1 MAAVKG
7 YIEKIKYRN
16 EDNGYTVLSISGLDD
31 GEEYVLVG
39 TFLFLSVSTRDKRDE
54 IIFLLQ
60 VIPAERSTH
69 VKGICNPSSR
79 IQRI

>member
-39 TFLFLSVSTRDKRDE
+39 TFSYIAAVSYTHLTLPTKR
-54 IIFLLQ
+54 I
-60 VIPAERSTH
+60 V
-69 VKGICNPSSR
+69 
-79 IQRI
+79 

>member
-31 GEEYVLVG
+31 GKEYVLVG
-39 TFLFLSVSTRDKRDE
+39 TFSY
-54 IIFLLQ
+54 I
-60 VIPAERSTH
+60 AEGERAYDRASDLRGTDGGG
-69 VKGICNPSSR
+69 KL
-79 IQRI
+79 

>member
-39 TFLFLSVSTRDKRDE
+39 TFSY
-54 IIFLLQ
+54 I
-60 VIPAERSTH
+60 AESDHRWAEGL
-69 VKGICNPSSR
+69 GIESCR
-79 IQRI
+79 

>member
-39 TFLFLSVSTRDKRDE
+39 TFLFLLVSTRDKRDE
-54 IIFLLQ
+54 INIFVAGDPCRKEHPMLK
-60 VIPAERSTH
+60 VFAESA
-69 VKGICNPSSR
+69 
-79 IQRI
+79 

>member
-39 TFLFLSVSTRDKRDE
+39 TFFLHRRGRDDRG
-54 IIFLLQ
+54 
-60 VIPAERSTH
+60 ERAYDRASIYGEQMA
-69 VKGICNPSSR
+69 VEAMS
-79 IQRI
+79 

>member
-39 TFLFLSVSTRDKRDE
+39 TFSY
-54 IIFLLQ
+54 I
-60 VIPAERSTH
+60 AEGEMIEASGRHNFAET
-69 VKGICNPSSR
+69 SSPGAYR
-79 IQRI
+79 AFPRPVHRWTSPFFH

>member
-39 TFLFLSVSTRDKRDE
+39 TFSY
-54 IIFLLQ
+54 I
-60 VIPAERSTH
+60 AEGEMIEASGRYDRASDLRGTDGGG
-69 VKGICNPSSR
+69 KL
-79 IQRI
+79 

>member
-39 TFLFLSVSTRDKRDE
+39 TFSY
-54 IIFLLQ
+54 I
-60 VIPAERSTH
+60 AEGDDRGERAYDRASDLRGADGGG
-69 VKGICNPSSR
+69 KL
-79 IQRI
+79 